1 MGESPP
7 PDTGTVAAPGAQVA
21 RRVRWEM
28 LSSVVAVL
36 VGACALGVSWYTA
49 RLQRTQIEAQIW
61 PTLTFQFGDAVRG
74 LGVTNKG
81 TGPALVG
88 WTRILVDG
96 KAQPDWDAALAA
108 LEPRHWSYSS
118 TGIDTAVLSAGESAG
133 LLRFDRRED
142 YAAFNANA
150 PRLAYQACFC
160 SLLKAC
166 EVATF
171 SIPQTSHP
179 LPARTCRPR

>member
-1 MGESPP
+1 
-7 PDTGTVAAPGAQVA
+7 
-21 RRVRWEM
+21 
-28 LSSVVAVL
+28 VL

-96 KAQPDWDAALAA
+96 KVQPDWDAALAA

-133 LLRFDRRED
+133 LLRFDRAED
-142 YAAFNANA
+142 YAAFTASA
-150 PRLAYQACFC
+150 SRLSYQACFC

-171 SIPQTSHP
+171 SVSQMSNNP
-179 LPARTCRPR
+179 PAPACRPR

>member
-1 MGESPP
+1 
-7 PDTGTVAAPGAQVA
+7 
-21 RRVRWEM
+21 M

-96 KAQPDWDAALAA
+96 KVQPDWDAALAA
-108 LEPRHWSYSS
+108 LEPRRWSYSS
-118 TGIDTAVLSAGESAG
+118 AGIDTAVLSAGESAG
-133 LLRFDRRED
+133 LLRFDRGED

-171 SIPQTSHP
+171 SASQTFNNNP
-179 LPARTCRPR
+179 PAPTCKPR

>member
-1 MGESPP
+1 MPESS
-7 PDTGTVAAPGAQVA
+7 PDPEMAAVPAA
-21 RRVRWEM
+21 RRVRWDV
-28 LSSVVAVL
+28 LSGVVALL

-74 LGVTNKG
+74 LAVTNKG

-88 WTRILVDG
+88 WTRITVDG
-96 KAQPDWDAALAA
+96 KAQANWDAALAA

-133 LLRFDRRED
+133 LLRFDRPDD
-142 YAAFNANA
+142 YAAFTASA
-150 PRLAYQACFC
+150 PRLRYEACFC

-171 SIPQTSHP
+171 SVSRTSNNP
-179 LPARTCRPR
+179 PAPACRPR

>member
-1 MGESPP
+1 MTKSSPDHGEKIA
-7 PDTGTVAAPGAQVA
+7 VV
-21 RRVRWEM
+21 RRVRWDF
-28 LSSVVAVL
+28 LSSVVALL

-61 PTLTFQFGDAVRG
+61 PTLTFQYGDAVRG

-88 WTRILVDG
+88 WTQISVDN
-96 KAQPDWDAALAA
+96 KVQPSWDAALAA

-118 TGIDTAVLSAGESAG
+118 TSIDTAVLSAGESAA
-133 LLRFDRRED
+133 LLHFDHAED
-142 YAAFNANA
+142 YSAFVASA
-150 PRLAYQACFC
+150 SRLTYQACFC

-166 EVATF
+166 EVTTF
-171 SIPQTSHP
+171 SVSQTSTKP
-179 LPARTCRPR
+179 PAPSCRPR

>member
-1 MGESPP
+1 M
-7 PDTGTVAAPGAQVA
+7 VAAPGAPAA
-21 RRVRWEM
+21 RRVPWEV

-96 KAQPDWDAALAA
+96 KVQPGWDAALTA
-108 LEPRHWSYSS
+108 LQPRHWSYSS
-118 TGIDTAVLSAGESAG
+118 TGIDTAVLSAGETAG
-133 LLRFDRRED
+133 LLRFDGSED

-150 PRLAYQACFC
+150 PRLAFQACFC

-171 SIPQTSHP
+171 SAPQALNNNNP
-179 LPARTCRPR
+179 PAPACKPR

>member
-1 MGESPP
+1 MAGASPEREEE
-7 PDTGTVAAPGAQVA
+7 AAVPAV
-21 RRVRWEM
+21 RRVRWDV
-28 LSSVVAVL
+28 LSGAVALL

-61 PTLTFQFGDAVRG
+61 PTLTFQYGDAVRG
-74 LGVTNKG
+74 LAVTNKG

-88 WTRILVDG
+88 WTRISVDG
-96 KAQPDWDAALAA
+96 KAQPDWNAALAA
-108 LEPRHWSYSS
+108 LEARRWSYSS

-133 LLRFDRRED
+133 LLRFDRDED
-142 YAAFNANA
+142 YAAFTANA
-150 PRLAYQACFC
+150 SRLGYQACFC

-171 SIPQTSHP
+171 SVSQTSNNP
-179 LPARTCRPR
+179 PAPACRPR

>member
-1 MGESPP
+1 MSESS
-7 PDTGTVAAPGAQVA
+7 PDPGAAVAVAAV
-21 RRVRWEM
+21 RRVRWDV
-28 LSSVVAVL
+28 LSSVVALL

-61 PTLTFQFGDAVRG
+61 PTLTFQYGDAVRG

-88 WTRILVDG
+88 WTRISVDG
-96 KAQPDWDAALAA
+96 ELQASWDAALTA
-108 LEPRHWSYSS
+108 LEPRHWSYTSA
-118 TGIDTAVLSAGESAG
+118 GIDTAVLSAGEAAG
-133 LLRFDRRED
+133 LLRFDRAED
-142 YAAFNANA
+142 YAAFTANA
-150 PRLAYQACFC
+150 PRLNYQVCFC

-171 SIPQTSHP
+171 SISQTSHI
-179 LPARTCRPR
+179 PAAPACRPR

>member
-1 MGESPP
+1 MPESS
-7 PDTGTVAAPGAQVA
+7 PDARETVAVA
-21 RRVRWEM
+21 AVRRVRWDV
-28 LSSVVAVL
+28 LSSMVALL

-61 PTLTFQFGDAVRG
+61 PTLTFQYGDAVRG
-74 LGVTNKG
+74 LAVINKG

-88 WTRILVDG
+88 WTRISVDG
-96 KAQPDWDAALAA
+96 EVQPDWDAALTA
-108 LEPRHWSYSS
+108 LQPRHWSYSS

-133 LLRFDRRED
+133 LLRFDRAED
-142 YAAFNANA
+142 YAAFTAVA
-150 PRLAYQACFC
+150 PRLDYQACFC

-171 SIPQTSHP
+171 SVSQTSHTP
-179 LPARTCRPR
+179 PAPACRPR